1 MLRDHIC
8 LSIYISSK
16 LSIYLL
22 PSSSDIL
29 LASLSP
35 NLCKYTFGNAHRTL
49 QINTQT
55 EYIWPHIWQ
64 GKHTFR
70 PEPIKP
76 ERIADDTIESSLGGK
91 KQNLLFKVWLLC
103 AIKGLRIA
111 SLFSRFFFFSSSF
124 VLVFYSSL
132 VCFPDSFFFLC
143 LLLFFVFLL
152 IISLFSRL
160 FHFFFAFVLFIGLF
174 SIFLVLLFVFIF
186 LLFISLFSR
195 FFFFLSLSTSFAYIF
210 YSSSVYFPDSLLFLL
225 LCLLS
230 PVFHQP
236 IFQTFFPSSH
246 FLFSFTYSSPSFH
259 PSIFQLLSS
268 PSLSLSFSSPFSI
281 GSTGISIFLMRRQ
294 S

>member
-8 LSIYISSK
+8 LSIYISSTF
-16 LSIYLL
+16 SIYLL

-103 AIKGLRIA
+103 AIKGLRTA
-111 SLFSRFFFFSSSF
+111 SLFSRFFFLSSSSF

-132 VCFPDSFFFLC
+132 VCFPDSFFLS
-143 LLLFFVFLL
+143 LLLFLVFLL
-152 IISLFSRL
+152 IN
-160 FHFFFAFVLFIGLF
+160 
-174 SIFLVLLFVFIF
+174 
-186 LLFISLFSR
+186 SLFSR
-195 FFFFLSLSTSFAYIF
+195 FFFSSLFLYCSSAYLPFFSFYFLSLFF
-210 YSSSVYFPDSLLFLL
+210 YSSSVYFLDSFSFFLFLL
-225 LCLLS
+225 LLLIFS
-230 PVFHQP
+230 TLHQ
-236 IFQTFFPSSH
+236 
-246 FLFSFTYSSPSFH
+246 
-259 PSIFQLLSS
+259 SIFQIPFSFFFSASFLQFSISLFSKHSFPLLIFCSLSPTLLPLFTRLPSS
-268 PSLSLSFSSPFSI
+268 LFLPPPYPILFLSPFLHLSLSGQREFPFSS
-281 GSTGISIFLMRRQ
+281 
-294 S
+294 